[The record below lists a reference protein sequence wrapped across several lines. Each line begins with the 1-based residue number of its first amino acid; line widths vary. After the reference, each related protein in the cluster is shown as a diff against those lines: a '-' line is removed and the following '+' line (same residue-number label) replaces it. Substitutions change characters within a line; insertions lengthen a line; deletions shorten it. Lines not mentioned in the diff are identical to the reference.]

1 MKVEDLAV
9 NLDWFIPKNW
19 RTNENGELELNLG
32 AIVEDEEEPSINEEQ
47 KKMFVEYKNQ
57 PIFDLSEEQSVL
69 AKSMLSNALSQKS
82 VPNQIINELLEMD
95 MQAALIILS
104 NWLSDFDDPEQTQE
118 IVHYFVNKRDEITQ
132 KLTNA

>member
-1 MKVEDLAV
+1 M
-9 NLDWFIPKNW
+9 FI
-19 RTNENGELELNLG
+19 
-32 AIVEDEEEPSINEEQ
+32 
-47 KKMFVEYKNQ
+47 EYKNQ
-57 PIFDLSEEQSVL
+57 PIFDLSEEQSIR

-104 NWLSDFDDPEQTQE
+104 NWLSDFDDPEQTKE
-118 IVHYFVNKRDEITQ
+118 IVQYFVNKRDEITQ